1 MASSSTTTGSGTSSG
16 GSLDTTL
23 HKSGSEGDLQQH
35 VEMDQRK
42 RKRMLSNRESA
53 RRSRMR
59 KQKHLDELMDQVTQ
73 IRKENNQILT
83 SVNLTTQHYVN
94 IESENSILRAQMD
107 ELNNRLQSLTE
118 ISHYLTANNN
128 NNNTLD
134 NNIGNIGF
142 DYQTDFMNPN
152 YQNYYN
158 QQQQPI
164 MVNTIHDMNPW
175 NMPSSYMS
183 QPIMASADMFQY

>member
-1 MASSSTTTGSGTSSG
+1 MASSSTTGSGTSSG
-16 GSLDTTL
+16 DTTPF

-83 SVNLTTQHYVN
+83 SVNLTSQHYLN
-94 IESENSILRAQMD
+94 IESENSILRAQME

-118 ISHYLTANNN
+118 ISHYLTANNDN
-128 NNNTLD
+128 NN
-134 NNIGNIGF
+134 NNIGNNGF
-142 DYQTDFMNPN
+142 DYQSDLNPN

-158 QQQQPI
+158 QQQPI
-164 MVNTIHDMNPW
+164 MFNTIHDMNPW
-175 NMPSSYMS
+175 NMPCYMS
-183 QPIMASADMFQY
+183 QPIMASAADMFQY